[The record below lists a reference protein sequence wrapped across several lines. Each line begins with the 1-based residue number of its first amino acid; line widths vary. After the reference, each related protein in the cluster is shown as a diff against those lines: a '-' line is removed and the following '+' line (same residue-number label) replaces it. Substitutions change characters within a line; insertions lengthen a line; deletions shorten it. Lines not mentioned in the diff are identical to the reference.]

1 MIGEV
6 RKMQSYSF
14 FILNSLNN
22 QEYTTGKISRSGFFI
37 FSRVMEWIFEPSE
50 SEPDLVKVITEVR
63 SGRGEMDV
71 RSFSPV

>member
-22 QEYTTGKISRSGFFI
+22 QEYTTGKINRSRFFY
-37 FSRVMEWIFEPSE
+37 FLRDNEDNVC
-50 SEPDLVKVITEVR
+50 KQ
-63 SGRGEMDV
+63 
-71 RSFSPV
+71 